1 MVVRMSTSMS
11 KVTVFKLYTKQ
22 WHTKRIVKL
31 FSMQSIHKKYI
42 TNITKAKKTTT
53 TLVSLWLYHG
63 YG

>member
-11 KVTVFKLYTKQ
+11 EVTVFKLHTKQ

-53 TLVSLWLYHG
+53 TLVSLWLHHG

>member
-11 KVTVFKLYTKQ
+11 EVTVFKLHTKQ

-31 FSMQSIHKKYI
+31 FSMQSINKKYI

-53 TLVSLWLYHG
+53 TLVSLWLHHG